1 MQVVLLERV
10 RNLGHLGQTVAVKPG
25 YARNYL
31 FPYGMAVPATKE
43 NIAHFEARR
52 AELEK
57 VDAEKLAQAKKRA
70 ADLEGFVVVIKR
82 KTAEEG
88 KLYGSVSVNDIMDAL
103 KAANHDV
110 EKREVILQDVHI
122 RTIGEYGAEVHLH
135 SDVVVTLKVQVEAE

>member
-57 VDAEKLAQAKKRA
+57 VDAEKLAAAKKRA
-70 ADLEGFVVVIKR
+70 TDLEGFVVVIKR

-88 KLYGSVSVNDIMDAL
+88 KLYGSVTVNDIVDVL
-103 KAANHDV
+103 KIADLPV
-110 EKREVILQDVHI
+110 EKREIILLDAHI
-122 RTIGEYGAEVHLH
+122 RTVGEYAAEVHLH